1 MQHNQPYM
9 SCLRVEYSVRWHF
22 ECPCHQIEWT
32 LCAFHADAHIGAYGH
47 CHRFDGSNLLNVFLV
62 AFTLTKRLYIGHR
75 QHRIMDAH
83 ELFIRY
89 QENDFAPKPNII
101 FDIFVNGKVRT
112 LELIALIYASKGQKI
127 PMDKVYAYGHEQCMK
142 MADTMLTPLVVKYST
157 FKEVEASAQKVLAAF
172 STVELSPSSA
182 PTRPSSAVSS
192 RTITPSYGSGESKH
206 SDLHDALTEERP
218 PLPTLLN
225 TPKKLVRNFVSECD
239 NYFFY
244 KSKTRI
250 KSMTA
255 ILKSRVGM
263 SWVRGVA
270 SKLET
275 DEDYSRSKYLMFTG
289 TSRHIHRTGRSV
301 CQFIQALADES
312 VKTFSWSL
320 QDSEAIHL
328 PKCRTRLQ
336 SYCSKTAPEQHITLC
351 VLLCSIGLPTFQ
363 LYTPCSFLKKW
374 RRFKNVSSD
383 NVVKALLQDSQQS
396 LSSQQLLDE
405 YSPGQ
410 IDVVG
415 DPGTVE
421 LYMFKYF
428 YSYPTKPILGRLVE
442 YANANLEHCLGI

>member
-1 MQHNQPYM
+1 M
-9 SCLRVEYSVRWHF
+9 E
-22 ECPCHQIEWT
+22 
-32 LCAFHADAHIGAYGH
+32 
-47 CHRFDGSNLLNVFLV
+47 
-62 AFTLTKRLYIGHR
+62 LT
-75 QHRIMDAH
+75 
-83 ELFIRY
+83 
-89 QENDFAPKPNII
+89 
-101 FDIFVNGKVRT
+101 
-112 LELIALIYASKGQKI
+112 
-127 PMDKVYAYGHEQCMK
+127 
-142 MADTMLTPLVVKYST
+142 
-157 FKEVEASAQKVLAAF
+157 
-172 STVELSPSSA
+172 PSSA

-192 RTITPSYGSGESKH
+192 RANTPSYGSGESKH
-206 SDLHDALTEERP
+206 SDLHNALTEERP
-218 PLPTLLN
+218 PLSKLEIKLRN
-225 TPKKLVRNFVSECD
+225 TPKNLVRNFVSECD

-255 ILKSRVGM
+255 ILKCRVGM

-275 DEDYSRSKYLMFTG
+275 DEDYSPSKYLMLTG
-289 TSRHIHRTGRSV
+289 TSRHIHKTGHSV
-301 CQFIQALADES
+301 CQFIKALADES

-320 QDSEAIHL
+320 KDSEAIHL
-328 PKCRTRLQ
+328 SKCRTRLK

-351 VLLCSIGLPTFQ
+351 ILLCSIGLPTFQ

-410 IDVVG
+410 IDVSSE
-415 DPGTVE
+415 PETVE

-428 YSYPTKPILGRLVE
+428 YSYPTKTILGRLVE